1 MRKAGL
7 MLAVVF
13 AALGGGGVE
22 RALAQAEPEHCH
34 GLRENMTVGGN
45 NLQPTPEEIRRRMIE
60 AGCPS
65 PAASAE
71 QAGKERKEVDQ
82 LYNEL
87 MKDSAGDLEQPPGSP
102 TPAPSSNP

>member
-13 AALGGGGVE
+13 AALGGGVE
-22 RALAQAEPEHCH
+22 RALAQAEPEHCR
-34 GLRENMTVGGN
+34 GLRENMTIGGN

-71 QAGKERKEVDQ
+71 QAGKETKEVDQ

-87 MKDSAGDLEQPPGSP
+87 MKDSAGDLEQPSGSP
-102 TPAPSSNP
+102 TPAPSSGP

>member
-13 AALGGGGVE
+13 AALGGTGE
-22 RALAQAEPEHCH
+22 RALAQAEPERCR

-45 NLQPTPEEIRRRMIE
+45 DLQPTPEEIRQRMIE

-65 PAASAE
+65 SAASVE
-71 QAGKERKEVDQ
+71 QAGKETKEVDQ

-87 MKDSAGDLEQPPGSP
+87 MKDSAGDLEQPSGSP
-102 TPAPSSNP
+102 TQAPSSSP